1 MRDPLVG
8 RVPGALV
15 IALAVHAHRLA
26 PRTATGLRRAVA
38 RFAAASAALVGA
50 LHLAGPE
57 LVDLIDVA
65 APAGLHA
72 PTRAW
77 LAASL
82 VAASSGWAWWTSPA
96 VRG

>member
-15 IALAVHAHRLA
+15 IALAARAHRLA

-38 RFAAASAALVGA
+38 RLAAAVAALVGA
-50 LHLAGPE
+50 LHLAGPA
-57 LVDLIDVA
+57 LVDLVDLA
-65 APAGLHA
+65 APAGLAA
-72 PTRAW
+72 PTRVW
-77 LAASL
+77 LSAAL
-82 VAASSGWAWWTSPA
+82 VAAASGWAWWTSPA